1 MTYFTPKRYFMLFNK
16 EQRKEATQNILSR
29 LLQTFIQGLIIL
41 APIGVTIWAVIFLFN
56 TVDDI
61 LPNILHNIIPSF
73 IGRDT
78 EGNLKKIPGLGF
90 LVVLVV
96 VMLAGWISSS
106 FVFGRI
112 VSFFGSLLEKTPG
125 VKIIYTSVKDMME
138 AFAGNK
144 KKFDKPILVNIDG
157 ENIWRIGFI
166 TQKSV
171 TNFDLEDH
179 VAVYV
184 PHAYAISGIL
194 FFVPPNK
201 IKILKNVTAADAM
214 KFVIS
219 GGVTEL

>member
-1 MTYFTPKRYFMLFNK
+1 
-16 EQRKEATQNILSR
+16 
-29 LLQTFIQGLIIL
+29 
-41 APIGVTIWAVIFLFN
+41 
-56 TVDDI
+56 
-61 LPNILHNIIPSF
+61 
-73 IGRDT
+73 
-78 EGNLKKIPGLGF
+78 
-90 LVVLVV
+90 
-96 VMLAGWISSS
+96 
-106 FVFGRI
+106 
-112 VSFFGSLLEKTPG
+112 
-125 VKIIYTSVKDMME
+125 MME

-144 KKFDKPILVNIDG
+144 KKFKKPILVNIDG

>member
-1 MTYFTPKRYFMLFNK
+1 MLFNK

-112 VSFFGSLLEKTPG
+112 VSFFGSLL
-125 VKIIYTSVKDMME
+125 
-138 AFAGNK
+138 
-144 KKFDKPILVNIDG
+144 
-157 ENIWRIGFI
+157 
-166 TQKSV
+166 
-171 TNFDLEDH
+171 
-179 VAVYV
+179 
-184 PHAYAISGIL
+184 
-194 FFVPPNK
+194 
-201 IKILKNVTAADAM
+201 
-214 KFVIS
+214 
-219 GGVTEL
+219 